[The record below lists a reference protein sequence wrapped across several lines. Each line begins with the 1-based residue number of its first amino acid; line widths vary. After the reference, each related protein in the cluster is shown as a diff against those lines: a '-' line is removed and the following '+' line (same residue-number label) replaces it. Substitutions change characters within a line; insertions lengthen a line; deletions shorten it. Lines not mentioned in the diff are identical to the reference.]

1 MTQTQLGVVQQA
13 VAALKTKRDL
23 KPWCSA
29 HPELFG
35 QLGFEDLFKR
45 QAKLP
50 IPELQQQIMARIS
63 ATVSQ
68 ALSLRDQ
75 ASASP
80 SGCEI

>member
-35 QLGFEDLFKR
+35 QLGFEDLFR
-45 QAKLP
+45 PKLP
-50 IPELQQQIMARIS
+50 VPELQQQIMARIS